1 MIQEVYKEVE
11 ELMKKALAALHRD
24 FATIRT
30 GRANVSLLDGIRVN
44 YYGNLTPVNQVAT
57 ISIPDNKLI
66 VIQPWDIK
74 ILGEIERAILKSD
87 LGLVPNNDGKV
98 LKLPIPELTEE
109 RRHELVKAVHKIAE
123 KEKVSIRNAR
133 RDGNE
138 KLKILQKEK
147 KITEDE
153 MHKSQNDIQKLTD
166 KYIEKLDLVLKS
178 KEEEILKF

>member
-66 VIQPWDIK
+66 VIQPWDTK
-74 ILGEIERAILKSD
+74 ILGEIEKAILKSD

-98 LKLPIPELTEE
+98 LKLPIPELTEQ